1 MKKTDKN
8 YKYRDILTATD
19 CAIANEVDLRYNDSM
34 NNQNN
39 NTFNVCYLR

>member
-19 CAIANEVDLRYNDSM
+19 CAIVKNQKMLYSNSM
-34 NNQNN
+34 KTKKTYIKEKICQK
-39 NTFNVCYLR
+39 